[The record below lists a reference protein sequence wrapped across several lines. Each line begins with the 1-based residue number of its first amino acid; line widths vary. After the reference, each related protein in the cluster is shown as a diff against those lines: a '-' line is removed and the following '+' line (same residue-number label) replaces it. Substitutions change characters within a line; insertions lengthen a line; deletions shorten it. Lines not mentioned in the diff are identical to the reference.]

1 MEKNQKTVY
10 ISTKDFLVSGESFQ
24 LIYDQKFDLL
34 ITTPQPDL
42 KKLPNYY
49 KSEEYISHTD
59 SEKGMLSFLYQKV
72 KQRALKKKVALITK
86 SNNGIGSVLD
96 IGAGT
101 GEFLKVASEYGWN
114 VQGAEPNE
122 KARFI
127 SKEKGIDL
135 IEDFTE
141 FSNRQ
146 FDVVT
151 LWHVL
156 EHMPNLEKTISQ
168 IETLV
173 KPGGTLLIAVPNYKS
188 FDARYY
194 NKYWAAYDVPRHLWH
209 FSKSSMQK
217 LFSKEFELKEIK
229 PMIFDSFYVSL
240 LSEKYKTGNTFSIKA
255 FFIGLWSNMKA
266 WQSKEYSS
274 HIYCFKRVKQRQ

>member
-1 MEKNQKTVY
+1 MEKNQKLVY

-42 KKLPNYY
+42 EKLPNYY

-101 GEFLKVASEYGWN
+101 GEFLKVASEYGWK

>member
-42 KKLPNYY
+42 KELPNYY

-101 GEFLKVASEYGWN
+101 GEFLKVASEYGWK

-135 IEDFTE
+135 IEDFTD
-141 FSNRQ
+141 FSSRQ

-209 FSKSSMQK
+209 FSRSSMQN
-217 LFSKEFELKEIK
+217 LFCKEFELKEIK

-274 HIYCFKRVKQRQ
+274 HIYCFKRVKQIQ

>member
-1 MEKNQKTVY
+1 MEKNQKSVY

-42 KKLPNYY
+42 EKLPNYY

-101 GEFLKVASEYGWN
+101 GEFLKVASEYGWK

-274 HIYCFKRVKQRQ
+274 HIYCFKRAKQRQ

>member
-1 MEKNQKTVY
+1 MEKNQKSVY

-42 KKLPNYY
+42 KELPNYY

-101 GEFLKVASEYGWN
+101 GEFLKVASEYGWK

>member
-1 MEKNQKTVY
+1 MEKNQKSVY

-24 LIYDQKFDLL
+24 LIYDQKLDLL

-42 KKLPNYY
+42 EKLPNYY

-101 GEFLKVASEYGWN
+101 GEFLKVASEYGWK

-194 NKYWAAYDVPRHLWH
+194 NKHWAAYDVPRHLWH

-274 HIYCFKRVKQRQ
+274 HIYCFKRVKQGQ

>member
-42 KKLPNYY
+42 KELPNYY

-101 GEFLKVASEYGWN
+101 GEFLKVASEYGWK

>member
-1 MEKNQKTVY
+1 MEKNQKSVY

-101 GEFLKVASEYGWN
+101 GEFLKVASEYGWK